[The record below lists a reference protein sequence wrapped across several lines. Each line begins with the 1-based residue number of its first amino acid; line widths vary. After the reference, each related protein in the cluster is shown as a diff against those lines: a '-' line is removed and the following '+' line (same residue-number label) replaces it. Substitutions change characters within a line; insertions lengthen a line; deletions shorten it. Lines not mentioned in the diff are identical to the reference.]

1 MILEQYIQI
10 NLSTRLTR
18 VDKCVK
24 VYSMKV
30 KNSNLIRKGGFLS
43 SPSIDDAGR
52 VKLSSYARIESEEI
66 SGQSYV
72 APFEH
77 LPTTISSFYYP
88 SIKIS
93 PKNKSFLGLNISLFI
108 NRKKVI

>member
-1 MILEQYIQI
+1 
-10 NLSTRLTR
+10 
-18 VDKCVK
+18 
-24 VYSMKV
+24 MKV
-30 KNSNLIRKGGFLS
+30 KNLNLISKEGFLS

-52 VKLSSYARIESEEI
+52 VKLSSCARIESEEI
-66 SGQSYV
+66 SGQSRI

-77 LPTTISSFYYP
+77 LPIFMSSFYNS

-93 PKNKSFLGLNISLFI
+93 LENKLFSWIDISLFI